1 MYPEA
6 RLDPIDYL
14 VIGHISRDLNPG
26 GDRLGGT
33 ATYSALTARALGLR
47 VGIVT
52 SWAADL
58 YDECLA
64 DLNIFNH
71 PSDSSTTFEN
81 LYEGSH
87 RTQVIHEQAE
97 RLDYYHVPP
106 AWRDTPLVHIGPV
119 ANEIEPGILRYFN
132 NTLLCATPQ
141 GWLRGW
147 DAEGNIFRTDWP
159 EGRIILRQVDAAV
172 ISQDDVNRDED
183 VIAAMA
189 EAARV
194 LVVTDGLAETRVYFE
209 GQTHSI
215 QPMAIEEVDPT
226 GAGDIFAAAFF
237 TSYQRSGDPLKAAQ
251 FASRI
256 AAPSVTRIGLDSV
269 PTQDEVFGL
278 LADLVAQP

>member
-1 MYPEA
+1 
-6 RLDPIDYL
+6 
-14 VIGHISRDLNPG
+14 
-26 GDRLGGT
+26 
-33 ATYSALTARALGLR
+33 
-47 VGIVT
+47 
-52 SWAADL
+52 
-58 YDECLA
+58 
-64 DLNIFNH
+64 
-71 PSDSSTTFEN
+71 
-81 LYEGSH
+81 
-87 RTQVIHEQAE
+87 
-97 RLDYYHVPP
+97 
-106 AWRDTPLVHIGPV
+106 
-119 ANEIEPGILRYFN
+119 
-132 NTLLCATPQ
+132 
-141 GWLRGW
+141 
-147 DAEGNIFRTDWP
+147 
-159 EGRIILRQVDAAV
+159 VDAAV

-194 LVVTDGLAETRVYFE
+194 LVVTDGPAETRVYFE

-278 LADLVAQP
+278 LADLAAQS